1 LAASRSHAVMNDRT
15 VQTTVSNPKRR
26 LRFGMRSLIGIV
38 LFLGLAF
45 GWLAR
50 MQRQVAEQDALVAE
64 LARDRV
70 VVNSQVPTWLCLA
83 FNLPFDPGRSSKWLS
98 WLSPSWFSRPDGFN
112 AGTLLRDEEVPR
124 VVERLQRLGDVYE
137 VQYHGGSLDGLRLF
151 CIGKIHYPWGPERD
165 TCTFKAYPVSGATSG
180 SFRSEHP

>member
-1 LAASRSHAVMNDRT
+1 MDESAVQATASKRKR
-15 VQTTVSNPKRR
+15 RR

-38 LFLGLAF
+38 LLLGLAF

-50 MQRQVAEQDALVAE
+50 VQWQVAEQDALIAE

-70 VVNSQVPTWLCLA
+70 IVNSQVPNWLCLA
-83 FNLPFDPGRSSKWLS
+83 LNLPLDPGRSSKWSRKWLS
-98 WLSPSWFSRPDGFN
+98 WLSPNWFSRPDGFN
-112 AGTLLRDEEVPR
+112 AGRHLRDEEVPR

-151 CIGKIHYPWGPERD
+151 CIGKIDYRELGPERD
-165 TCTFKAYPVSGATSG
+165 TCTFKAYPVSGGTSG
-180 SFRSEHP
+180 PLRREHP

>member
-1 LAASRSHAVMNDRT
+1 MNEPT
-15 VQTTVSNPKRR
+15 VQTTVSNPKRRR

-70 VVNSQVPTWLCLA
+70 IVNSQVPNWLCLA
-83 FNLPFDPGRSSKWLS
+83 LNLPLDPGRSSKWSRKWLS
-98 WLSPSWFSRPDGFN
+98 WLSPNWFSRPDGFN
-112 AGTLLRDEEVPR
+112 AGTHLRDEEVPR

-151 CIGKIHYPWGPERD
+151 CIGKIDDRFLGPERD

-180 SFRSEHP
+180 SLSSEHP